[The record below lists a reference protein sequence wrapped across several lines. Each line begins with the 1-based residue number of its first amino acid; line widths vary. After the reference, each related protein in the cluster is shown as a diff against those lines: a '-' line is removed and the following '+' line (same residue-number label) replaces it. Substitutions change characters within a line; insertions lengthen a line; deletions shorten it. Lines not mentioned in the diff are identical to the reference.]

1 MIHRLIFLGL
11 LMCSFPLLK
20 AETAMRPEEV
30 LAFSDRLN
38 ANYQEEEIIDRL
50 KGMYCL
56 VNMVIDA
63 DVIDQVK
70 RFILIDRTSSR
81 KILNRKDQYFP
92 LIEKLLGRE

>member
-1 MIHRLIFLGL
+1 MMYRLIFLGL
-11 LMCSFPLLK
+11 FLSASPLLN
-20 AETAMRPEEV
+20 AEACMRPGEV
-30 LAFSDRLN
+30 IAFSDRLN

-81 KILNRKDQYFP
+81 KILNRKSRTEYQV
-92 LIEKLLGRE
+92 